1 MAKAI
6 RLVEKKNPNNYR
18 EFNSQLS
25 LAKYLGVDESCVRRG
40 GPKILKETHYITYT
54 SDEANE
60 KYAKDILDKASE
72 LLKNSIKPIE
82 EKKLIPYIQKESIN
96 GNVLVIPDLHAPFIK
111 KGALEHCKML
121 RDKFECGDVVILGDM
136 IDNHA
141 MSNFDHDPDG
151 QSPSDEFK
159 RALEILQEW
168 KEEFPIAV
176 ITVGSHDMRPYRK
189 AFKAGLPSS
198 WMKSLNDVI
207 KAPTGWDFTERL
219 DLDDITYEHGFGGS
233 GDTYIMN
240 RVKENMGST
249 VSGHFHTV
257 CSIKY
262 LQSKKQLLFGMNAGC
277 LIDETQYAFAYG
289 KYDARRPICSAG
301 VVLNYGKLPMIFP
314 M

>member
-1 MAKAI
+1 MAKPV
-6 RLVEKKNPNNYR
+6 RLISKVDGSYR
-18 EFNSQLS
+18 EFNSQS
-25 LAKYLGVDESCVRRG
+25 DLAKWLGVSESLVRAG
-40 GPKILKETHYITYT
+40 GPSILKDTHYIENT
-54 SDEANE
+54 
-60 KYAKDILDKASE
+60 
-72 LLKNSIKPIE
+72 PIE
-82 EKKLIPYIQKESIN
+82 ERIKYVQDVLDTASKLVERMTEANVEKTLQPYIQRESVN
-96 GNVLVIPDLHAPFIK
+96 GNVLVIPDLHAPFTK

-121 RDKFECGDVVILGDM
+121 EERFECGDIVILGDM

-159 RALEILQEW
+159 RALEELEGW
-168 KEEFPIAV
+168 KESFPVAT

-198 WMKSLNDVI
+198 WMKSLNEVI
-207 KAPTGWDFTERL
+207 KAPRGWDFTERL
-219 DLDDITYEHGFGGS
+219 DLDDVTYEHGFGGS

-257 CSIKY
+257 CAIKY
-262 LQSKKQLLFGMNAGC
+262 LQSKKHLFFGMNAGC

-289 KYDARRPICSAG
+289 KYDSKRPICAAG
-301 VVLNYGKLPMIFP
+301 VVLNNGKLPMLFP